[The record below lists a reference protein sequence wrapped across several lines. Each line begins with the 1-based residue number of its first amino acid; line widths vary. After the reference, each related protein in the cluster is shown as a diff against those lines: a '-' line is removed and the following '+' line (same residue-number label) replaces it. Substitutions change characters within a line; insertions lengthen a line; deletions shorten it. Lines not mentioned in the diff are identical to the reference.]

1 MDPAVLIFLF
11 LMVVPAVFVTLYIR
25 RVIRIRQESA
35 RERQRHLEAQ
45 LRKQHALERN
55 PKSVSRRTL

>member
-1 MDPAVLIFLF
+1 MDAAVLLF
-11 LMVVPAVFVTLYIR
+11 LAFMLVPAILVTLYVR
-25 RVIRIRQESA
+25 RVIRIRQETV

-45 LRKQHALERN
+45 LRKQHALTRN